1 MLTCPL
7 IVMVLKTNRN
17 LKLYYSIREVSEII
31 GVNEST
37 LRYWETEL
45 PQLKPQVLPGSRI
58 RQYTEKD
65 IELLKVIYNLVKVR
79 GFKIAAARKMI
90 TINRDSADKSSDVLN
105 TLITVR
111 DDLKVLKKELDG
123 LV

>member
-1 MLTCPL
+1 
-7 IVMVLKTNRN
+7 MVLKTDRN
-17 LKLYYSIREVSEII
+17 LKLYYSIKEVSDII

-45 PQLKPQVLPGSRI
+45 PQLKPRTATGSKV
-58 RQYTEKD
+58 RQYTD
-65 IELLKVIYNLVKVR
+65 IDLDLQTYIYTLVKVR

-90 TINRDSADKSSDVLN
+90 NENREGANRSTHVLN
-105 TLITVR
+105 TLLAVR
-111 DDLKVLKKELDG
+111 DDLRALKKELDG

>member
-1 MLTCPL
+1 
-7 IVMVLKTNRN
+7 MVLKTDRN
-17 LKLYYSIREVSEII
+17 LKLYNSIKEVSDII

-45 PQLKPQVLPGSRI
+45 PQLKPRTATGSKV
-58 RQYTEKD
+58 RQYTDRD
-65 IELLKVIYNLVKVR
+65 IDLLKNIYTLVKVR

-90 TINRDSADKSSDVLN
+90 NENREGANKSTHVLN
-105 TLITVR
+105 TLLAVR
-111 DDLKVLKKELDG
+111 DDLRALKKELDG